1 VEGLGANHSDV
12 QRRSFELFACFVL
25 ANLRGRHKASESKR
39 LTLPL
44 GAPSIP
50 RAPSFLL
57 SSGFSE
63 GYEVVIQ
70 LSDCHRRQKFAMA
83 RPIDCNA
90 TRVVAILP
98 FLEALIDAALS
109 PVIPVAD

>member
-1 VEGLGANHSDV
+1 LPG
-12 QRRSFELFACFVL
+12 FVL

-90 TRVVAILP
+90 TRVAAILP

-109 PVIPVAD
+109 LVIPVAV